1 MKSMIVP
8 LAATAMLALG
18 TALAWAA
25 SPAYCELY
33 ANEFVQLAA
42 QSGTARIAPEHI
54 RERAYHICLNTD
66 DEPVVPTYYADPM
79 IGGIGG
85 PFATNGEDSADRT
98 ATPTVAAAVGQSEG
112 EKRAAGSA
120 PGEDLAALAPEP
132 QPPEKEVSTTPATPV
147 ARLVSRVWNLKD
159 PKAPSASAS
168 VLGGSG
174 LPMWTPEWED
184 WCKDRFPNTF
194 DPKSGT
200 VSIDHGPR
208 IKC

>member
-8 LAATAMLALG
+8 LAAQATLALG
-18 TALAWAA
+18 TATASAA
-25 SPAYCELY
+25 SPAYCQLY
-33 ANEFVQLAA
+33 ANEFVQRAA
-42 QSGTARIAPEHI
+42 DSGTARIPREHI
-54 RERAYHICLNTD
+54 RARAYHICLNTD

-79 IGGIGG
+79 IAETGG
-85 PFATNGEDSADRT
+85 PFVENENPPANAD
-98 ATPTVAAAVGQSEG
+98 ATPAAAAATVNPEG
-112 EKRAAGSA
+112 EKRAAGTA

-132 QPPEKEVSTTPATPV
+132 QPAQKIVVTTPATPG
-147 ARLVSRVWNLKD
+147 ARLVGRLWNLKD

-184 WCKDRFPNTF
+184 WCEKRFPNTF
-194 DPKSGT
+194 NPKTGT
-200 VSIDHGPR
+200 VRIDNGPR